1 MTVMARATNIRS
13 QRAEWGKLAVRGAE
27 SKVAGEVSRWK
38 GVIASPHRFG
48 GIEFRYG
55 RRELGH
61 IHGDHQA
68 DIVFPMEVR
77 DRLVEEGKA
86 EPHHIL
92 PHSGWITFRFRDD
105 KDVGSAVE
113 LFRLSYEIAVERL
126 SAVTGIGPQ

>member
-1 MTVMARATNIRS
+1 
-13 QRAEWGKLAVRGAE
+13 LAVRGAE
-27 SKVAGEVSRWK
+27 SRIAGEVSRWK

-61 IHGDHQA
+61 VHGDYQA
-68 DIVFPMEVR
+68 DIVFPVEVR
-77 DRLVEEGKA
+77 DRLVEEGRA

-105 KDVGSAVE
+105 GDVGSAVE

-126 SAVTGIGPQ
+126 SAVTRAGPR